1 MMVRSLPLMSRE
13 MLRVSPETV
22 CDIIAAARAMQAMAD
37 GDIDDVALDDEEET
51 EFLAGAVK
59 ETGRDA
65 LLAELHG
72 LTKEG
77 SLDLIALMLV
87 GRASTA
93 VAIGTKPAVRR
104 ATCRSRTGCAT
115 SRTCRCSAPIS
126 SAASRRSAIP
136 AETPWS
142 RPAHSA

>member
-1 MMVRSLPLMSRE
+1 

-72 LTKEG
+72 LTEEG

-87 GRASTA
+87 GRGKYGRGDWHEA
-93 VAIGTKPAVRR
+93 RR
-104 ATCRSRTGCAT
+104 QARDVPLKDRGRYLADMPLLGAHLERGLAALGYSCGDALVPLRT
-115 SRTCRCSAPIS
+115 
-126 SAASRRSAIP
+126 
-136 AETPWS
+136 
-142 RPAHSA
+142 